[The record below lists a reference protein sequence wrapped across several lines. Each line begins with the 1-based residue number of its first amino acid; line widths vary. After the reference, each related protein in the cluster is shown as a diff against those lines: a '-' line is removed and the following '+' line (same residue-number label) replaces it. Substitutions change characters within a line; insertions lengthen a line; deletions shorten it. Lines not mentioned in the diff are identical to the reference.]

1 MSSRFSRSPAR
12 RRGPWDT
19 EYTSL
24 IMWPSTERFFR
35 SLIGQ
40 GLAHWEVGSVA
51 LQIITWQWTK
61 TSGWSAINL
70 KASRKNRWAL
80 GEGEGRSFTVSS
92 TGHLEKRNTVKLSIA
107 VVAVVV
113 FHVVCRRN
121 QQWLTFSIKV
131 SKAVNIST
139 LFGSIL
145 RNREKNFYSDTTGLD
160 TVWLDDDGRVFW
172 SWLFSVICVLMN
184 NKAIIE

>member
-1 MSSRFSRSPAR
+1 MFHETVLDEVKADKLWISWNRSKGYLLLLSKTIELVSSRFSRAR

-19 EYTSL
+19 EYTSS
-24 IMWPSTERFFR
+24 IMWRSSERFFR

-107 VVAVVV
+107 SNC
-113 FHVVCRRN
+113 CRC
-121 QQWLTFSIKV
+121 FSCCL
-131 SKAVNIST
+131 S
-139 LFGSIL
+139 
-145 RNREKNFYSDTTGLD
+145 
-160 TVWLDDDGRVFW
+160 
-172 SWLFSVICVLMN
+172 
-184 NKAIIE
+184 